1 MTDQPMDGTDAESPE
16 ETAERGYLYDAADL
30 GIRRTRLTQTYWDR
44 ATRRYLK
51 AAELSGRTGG
61 FWLDCACGSGFG
73 TERLAEFADYALG
86 IDIDPP
92 TIEYARRFHG
102 RSTKVAFRVGDLTD
116 LKLSWDAVFDVVVSI
131 ETIEHV
137 PDCVP
142 LLRQIY
148 TALKPGGVAVITTP
162 ASTFGGGPNPLNPFH
177 PNELTEEQ
185 FRRLMAETFDGSSLY
200 GEEVVLTTGEHTRQL
215 FGVGRKRA

>member
-1 MTDQPMDGTDAESPE
+1 MADQATNGTNAEPKE
-16 ETAERGYLYDAADL
+16 ETAERGYLHDAPDL
-30 GIRRTRLTQTYWDR
+30 GIRRTRLSQAYWDR

-51 AAELSGRTGG
+51 AAELAGRRGG

-73 TERLAEFADYALG
+73 TEVLAGFADYVMG
-86 IDIDPP
+86 IDIDAP

-102 RSTKVAFRVGDLTD
+102 QSTKVTFRAGDLTD

-142 LLRQIY
+142 LLKQTY
-148 TALKPGGVAVITTP
+148 TSLKPGGVAVITTP

-185 FRRLMAETFDGSSLY
+185 FRQLMADTFDESSLY